1 MRIGQL
7 AERSGTLVETIR
19 YYENVGMMPD
29 PPRSA
34 SGYRQYQPEHL
45 SRLLF
50 LRRCRDLGFSI
61 QEIGSLLK
69 LAEQREEP
77 CSKVA
82 RVATHHLEAVQAKL
96 SNLKRLER
104 ALKSLIKSCT
114 GGPVAE
120 CRILEALSRR
130 PD

>member
-82 RVATHHLEAVQAKL
+82 RVATHHLEAVQSKL

-120 CRILEALSRR
+120 CRILEALSRS

>member
-1 MRIGQL
+1 MRIGEL

-19 YYENVGMMPD
+19 YYESVGMMPD

-34 SGYRQYQPEHL
+34 SGYRQYRPEHL
-45 SRLLF
+45 WRLLF

-96 SNLKRLER
+96 SDLKRLER
-104 ALKSLIKSCT
+104 ALKSLIESCT

-130 PD
+130 PG